1 MQIVKPDSFSGV
13 LWHTLDSYSR
23 NFKFLLLF
31 AIPFL
36 IVLPLALL
44 LPNFASFGGIF
55 LRFGSISRDLGLL
68 DLLVIA
74 VAFCISL
81 LLFSFGLVAIN
92 MVVKTERTLKTIT
105 FYEFEKIEM
114 YTFKLFA
121 VFFVAFLV
129 SLAANIFLYEKGLHS
144 TLGALISLIAS
155 LLVVFAPQAIVMDN
169 QSPKYVPKM
178 SLSVIFKKL
187 PLFIGYLLV
196 AILLIGI
203 VSQLFISLAP
213 SIGTPATAQLLA
225 VAINALLIVP
235 FLEVLKAQ
243 IYLSKYTLL

>member
-1 MQIVKPDSFSGV
+1 MGIIRPDSFSGV
-13 LWHTLDSYSR
+13 LWHTLDSYTR

-68 DLLVIA
+68 DLLFIA
-74 VAFCISL
+74 VAFCVSL

-92 MVVKTERTLKTIT
+92 MVVKTERTLKTVS

-121 VFFVAFLV
+121 VFFFAFII

-144 TLGALISLIAS
+144 TLGALVSLIAS

-169 QSPKYVPKM
+169 QSAKYVPKN
-178 SLSVIFKKL
+178 SISVIFKKL
-187 PLFIGYLLV
+187 PLFIGYLVV
-196 AILLIGI
+196 AIVLIGI
-203 VSQLFISLAP
+203 VSQVFISLAP
-213 SIGTPATAQLLA
+213 SIGSTATAQLLA

>member
-1 MQIVKPDSFSGV
+1 MQIVRPDSIAGV
-13 LWHTLDSYSR
+13 LWHTFDSYSR

-36 IVLPLALL
+36 IVFPLALL

-55 LRFGSISRDLGLL
+55 LRFGSISRDLGLF
-68 DLLVIA
+68 DLLLIA

-92 MVVKTERTLKTIT
+92 MLVKTERTLKTVS

-121 VFFVAFLV
+121 VFFFAFII
-129 SLAANIFLYEKGLHS
+129 SLAANIFLYEQGLHS
-144 TLGALISLIAS
+144 TLGALVSLIAS

-169 QSPKYVPKM
+169 QSAKHVPKI
-178 SLSVIFKKL
+178 SLSIIFKKI
-187 PLFIGYLLV
+187 PLFLTYLV
-196 AILLIGI
+196 IAVFLIGL
-203 VSQLFISLAP
+203 VSQIFISLAP
-213 SIGTPATAQLLA
+213 SIGNPGNAQLLA
-225 VAINALLIVP
+225 VAFNALLIVP